1 MMKRLVAPIHAILL
15 ACCESRCATRGGI
28 VPSLLGFE
36 AKEHALPKEESMPV
50 VSVLEQLF
58 YHLPFTQ

>member
-1 MMKRLVAPIHAILL
+1 
-15 ACCESRCATRGGI
+15 
-28 VPSLLGFE
+28 LGFE

-58 YHLPFTQ
+58 YHRPFTQYSGWHPDILK